1 MPVLVEL
8 QCCYLYVCISSFL
21 PKFNIAFNIFSLF
34 NVQDL
39 PRSNV
44 LYGYRIDGPRDWGKG
59 HRFDSSIVLVDPYAK
74 LIEGRR
80 YFGDISMKLSKFLGT
95 YDFDSLPFDWGE
107 NYKLPN
113 IPEVRCFTCINDSC
127 CS

>member
-1 MPVLVEL
+1 M
-8 QCCYLYVCISSFL
+8 
-21 PKFNIAFNIFSLF
+21 
-34 NVQDL
+34 QDL
-39 PRSNV
+39 PRSDV
-44 LYGYRIDGPRDWGKG
+44 LYGYRIDGPQDWGKG
-59 HRFDSSIVLVDPYAK
+59 HRFDSGIVLVDPYAK

-113 IPEVRCFTCINDSC
+113 IPEVFYCINDC
-127 CS
+127 CSCS